1 MSAQSAPNFDLCVV
15 CKTSRLLCGE
25 KICPLLK
32 KWFSNTHMVEPKIT
46 KLDDSFAPPAFFVGY
61 VGYPRINAG
70 PMITADRISSELID
84 NAEAWVD
91 KTQEE
96 IVQMRLSLFRT
107 HSRIDAKKPLES
119 DIIQRSHEV
128 LLGVKSVDV
137 EIELEKPI
145 IPRILLNERTAPSG
159 PIAPIKKL
167 TVTENQTP
175 LKPLEKA
182 FYDTDLKAGE
192 AVGILGKEKIH
203 TNILTRVFSAG
214 MLGVEKNRKLV
225 PTRWSITAIDQILS
239 KQNITKIKNF
249 QELGEYRIFKSYFFG
264 NRFAIIFTPDVW
276 SFELIEAWFSGSYMN
291 PSIKDVGVQDH
302 ELYKGRTSYAQNTAG
317 GYYASR
323 LGVTEYL
330 MKIQRQAQIMIFR
343 EIDQS
348 YRFPLGVWVV
358 RQGVRLALANKYE
371 TADTIEKAIQRAK
384 TFSQLKYPLNFWKN
398 KSELYKFH
406 KNQTKLD
413 KFLKM

>member
-25 KICPLLK
+25 KTCPLLK

-167 TVTENQTP
+167 IVTE
-175 LKPLEKA
+175 E
-182 FYDTDLKAGE
+182 
-192 AVGILGKEKIH
+192 GK
-203 TNILTRVFSAG
+203 SQ
-214 MLGVEKNRKLV
+214 VERL
-225 PTRWSITAIDQILS
+225 REIGAA
-239 KQNITKIKNF
+239 KIKGVLERMPDNALVSL
-249 QELGEYRIFKSYFFG
+249 QMGLEALIKALEEEGEVNG
-264 NRFAIIFTPDVW
+264 CN
-276 SFELIEAWFSGSYMN
+276 
-291 PSIKDVGVQDH
+291 
-302 ELYKGRTSYAQNTAG
+302 
-317 GYYASR
+317 
-323 LGVTEYL
+323 
-330 MKIQRQAQIMIFR
+330 
-343 EIDQS
+343 
-348 YRFPLGVWVV
+348 
-358 RQGVRLALANKYE
+358 
-371 TADTIEKAIQRAK
+371 
-384 TFSQLKYPLNFWKN
+384 
-398 KSELYKFH
+398 
-406 KNQTKLD
+406 
-413 KFLKM
+413 